1 MGEEAKAAAAPA
13 PKSGGGMKQVL
24 VMLILVI
31 VSAVGGMGLY
41 KFVLAPRLE
50 DKKTEEK
57 HVEAEEESEAIPEG
71 AIAFDFPEAQTAVVN
86 NDPSAPNSV
95 LIYTTSIVC
104 GNEETKAIVEKNKQ
118 WFAAMLSDLHRNR
131 TKEELTDPK
140 IEKSI
145 LEEAREQANSLLRR
159 LQTEPKPEV
168 KVIQVLHLKFTV
180 FTI

>member
-1 MGEEAKAAAAPA
+1 MGEEPKAAAPA
-13 PKSGGGMKQVL
+13 KKSSGGMKQIIVFVVL
-24 VMLILVI
+24 IV
-31 VSAVGGMGLY
+31 VSAVGGMALY
-41 KFVLAPRLE
+41 KFVLAPKLE
-50 DKKTEEK
+50 PQK
-57 HVEAEEESEAIPEG
+57 EAKQEEETTENIPAE

-86 NDPSAPNSV
+86 NDPNAPNSV
-95 LIYTTSIVC
+95 LIYTVSVIC
-104 GNEETKAIVEKNKQ
+104 ENEETKALVEKNKQ

-131 TKEELTDPK
+131 TKEELSDPA

-159 LQTEPKPEV
+159 LQEEPKPEI